1 MVSDGQKIKAVWD
14 ENKGVL
20 MGMVLGSLANM
31 TVNIHWNHRP
41 EVTQGLIV
49 ESSFTLPSIVA
60 NGVLK
65 SGKCHITLKAANSES
80 GSVLASQVA
89 GWQASGT
96 TFPSKPFSAFP
107 RSRTP
112 RLRGRAAHVAPAARR
127 VVRAASGPR
136 ILLQDIYAM
145 DIDQSAKGQP
155 FGEDVKERIRRTT
168 RVPSCAKGLKES
180 SSASGSAGASQP
192 DDGDDE
198 EDDVDDGD
206 EEQSLATRTT
216 REKKAAYQ
224 VAAEAREAR
233 LLKFAMDEARKAEV
247 ASRAAEAKR
256 RKHEHSLG
264 RFTRCSSGHGPGV
277 RIFAA
282 NPE

>member
-1 MVSDGQKIKAVWD
+1 MQISMAIMPAASLRLLLFSLCGDA
-14 ENKGVL
+14 
-20 MGMVLGSLANM
+20 MGRSASAMKVRG
-31 TVNIHWNHRP
+31 
-41 EVTQGLIV
+41 
-49 ESSFTLPSIVA
+49 
-60 NGVLK
+60 
-65 SGKCHITLKAANSES
+65 
-80 GSVLASQVA
+80 ASQ
-89 GWQASGT
+89 T
-96 TFPSKPFSAFP
+96 AFQKV
-107 RSRTP
+107 RMKI
-112 RLRGRAAHVAPAARR
+112 RGAAQPAAKAKAKVKNR
-127 VVRAASGPR
+127 P
-136 ILLQDIYAM
+136 DAM

-233 LLKFAMDEARKAEV
+233 FLKFAMDEARKAEV

-256 RKHEHSLG
+256 RISEFRASYGCTKPAFPRSRSPRRRDRDAQAAPSARRVVRDVPADG
-264 RFTRCSSGHGPGV
+264 RPSSSG
-277 RIFAA
+277 A
-282 NPE
+282 

>member
-1 MVSDGQKIKAVWD
+1 MSTRVRAQGCPSQRVPKGAAKAAKEFLKKQKIKCHRCPCALGTVPVEMHISMAIMPAASLRLLLFSLCGD
-14 ENKGVL
+14 A
-20 MGMVLGSLANM
+20 MGRSASAMKVRG
-31 TVNIHWNHRP
+31 
-41 EVTQGLIV
+41 
-49 ESSFTLPSIVA
+49 
-60 NGVLK
+60 
-65 SGKCHITLKAANSES
+65 
-80 GSVLASQVA
+80 ASQ
-89 GWQASGT
+89 
-96 TFPSKPFSAFP
+96 SAFQKV
-107 RSRTP
+107 RMKI
-112 RLRGRAAHVAPAARR
+112 RGAAQPAAKAKAKVKNR
-127 VVRAASGPR
+127 P
-136 ILLQDIYAM
+136 DAM

>member
-1 MVSDGQKIKAVWD
+1 MKKQKIKCHRCPSALGTVPVEMQISMAIMPAASLRLLLFSLCGD
-14 ENKGVL
+14 A
-20 MGMVLGSLANM
+20 MGRSASAMKVRG
-31 TVNIHWNHRP
+31 
-41 EVTQGLIV
+41 
-49 ESSFTLPSIVA
+49 
-60 NGVLK
+60 
-65 SGKCHITLKAANSES
+65 
-80 GSVLASQVA
+80 ASQTAV
-89 GWQASGT
+89 Q
-96 TFPSKPFSAFP
+96 KV
-107 RSRTP
+107 RMKI
-112 RLRGRAAHVAPAARR
+112 RGAAQPAAKAKAKVKNR
-127 VVRAASGPR
+127 P
-136 ILLQDIYAM
+136 DAM